1 MLKPNARE
9 GLRANAAV
17 PAVLVSIAPTCSL
30 GAGSA
35 WADEAVSADE
45 GEEVAVEAVAEEA
58 AEEEEEEEEETT
70 WAYAGITLDSE
81 DYGVGTVYYAS
92 SYFEGEGLVNPT
104 TTEPYTEEELAAIE
118 EGAAVDAEGYVA
130 APADAALGIG
140 VYGSDEV
147 YWYDADAAEEIVSHS
162 DALYLDAGTG
172 VLTDE
177 SGEVVAE
184 AMD

>member
-1 MLKPNARE
+1 MLKSNAKER
-9 GLRANAAV
+9 LRTSAAV
-17 PAVLVSIAPTCSL
+17 PAALVSIALACSL
-30 GAGSA
+30 GAC
-35 WADEAVSADE
+35 ADEAILDE
-45 GEEVAVEAVAEEA
+45 SEEASVEAITEESAEETV
-58 AEEEEEEEEETT
+58 EEEEEEETT

-92 SYFEGEGLVNPT
+92 GYFSGEGLVNPA
-104 TTEPYTEEELAAIE
+104 TTEAYTEEELAAIE
-118 EGAAVDAEGYVA
+118 EGAAVDAEGYTA
-130 APADAALGIG
+130 APADAALGVS

-162 DALYLDAGTG
+162 DALYLDAETG

-184 AMD
+184 AME